1 MNCSTSYCLGDALQ
15 IHGMCDVCI
24 ILLSHNGYLLIFCIT
39 KGLKCHD
46 MYLLQCCL
54 ICLYIVLNPERF
66 FLHIYVIPS
75 IALFEVSANDK
86 NALPVPYVAH
96 THTHTHTHTHK
107 HTDTHTRA
115 RTHARSC
122 LFFRLSESL
131 VCKILGCCNMTQNFI
146 PRRMRSVQCVA

>member
-1 MNCSTSYCLGDALQ
+1 MFVVFYTVKILYICVFMNCSTSYCLGDTLQ
-15 IHGMCDVCI
+15 IHGMCDVCN

-75 IALFEVSANDK
+75 ITLFEASASDR
-86 NALPVPYVAH
+86 NALPVPHVAH
-96 THTHTHTHTHK
+96 THTHKCTCTH
-107 HTDTHTRA
+107 
-115 RTHARSC
+115 
-122 LFFRLSESL
+122 
-131 VCKILGCCNMTQNFI
+131 ILAFSSDC
-146 PRRMRSVQCVA
+146 PRV

>member
-15 IHGMCDVCI
+15 IHGMCDVCN
-24 ILLSHNGYLLIFCIT
+24 ILLSQNGYLLIFCIT

-46 MYLLQCCL
+46 MYLLECCL

-66 FLHIYVIPS
+66 FLHIYAIPS
-75 IALFEVSANDK
+75 IALFEASASDR
-86 NALPVPYVAH
+86 NALPIPHVAH
-96 THTHTHTHTHK
+96 TQTLTHTCA
-107 HTDTHTRA
+107 RA
-115 RTHARSC
+115 CTHARSC

-131 VCKILGCCNMTQNFI
+131 ECNILGCCNMTQNFI